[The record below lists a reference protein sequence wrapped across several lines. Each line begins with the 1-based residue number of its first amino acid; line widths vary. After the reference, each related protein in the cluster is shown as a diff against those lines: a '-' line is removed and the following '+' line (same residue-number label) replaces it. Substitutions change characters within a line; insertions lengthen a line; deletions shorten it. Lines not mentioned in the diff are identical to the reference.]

1 MRLVSAALA
10 VIAIAVKVDVALA
23 QPERL
28 PAAGPATT
36 IEEMVVIGRY
46 PGPPLWK
53 VTSGERTLWIFGE
66 LSPVPKGLDWDPRN
80 AQRVLERADAVIGA
94 PRISA
99 PTFNPFRILRL
110 LRDARRLSRLESGTT
125 LADALPPE
133 LNARYTALHGRFQP
147 ADKRSDLRPA
157 LAALR
162 LYGAAL
168 DSVGLTANSNV
179 GGKVKRLM
187 RRSGAEESAPKIKT
201 EPEAVLDALGKIPRE
216 AELRCVAALLTS
228 METDL
233 EGMKERANAWAVGDV
248 AALRRFDYPDPQG
261 DCLAMLVSSRGI
273 ADLRNDLY
281 AMWLAEAERAL
292 STHKTTFS
300 VLPMRE
306 LIAEDGLLAKLAARG
321 YVITAP

>member
-1 MRLVSAALA
+1 MYRVYAALLLVA
-10 VIAIAVKVDVALA
+10 VTVEIHVPLA
-23 QPERL
+23 QSERTT
-28 PAAGPATT
+28 AA
-36 IEEMVVIGRY
+36 IEEMTVIGRY

-53 VTSGERTLWIFGE
+53 VTSGERTLWIFGD
-66 LSPVPKGLDWDPRN
+66 LTPVPKGLDWDPRN

-110 LRDARRLSRLESGTT
+110 LRDARRLARLQSGTT
-125 LADALPPE
+125 LADVLPPD
-133 LNARYTALHGRFQP
+133 LNARYAALRARYKPGDR
-147 ADKRSDLRPA
+147 RSDDLRPA

-168 DSVGLTANSNV
+168 DEVGLTANSNV

-187 RRSGAEESAPKIKT
+187 RRSGAEETAPKIKT
-201 EPEAVLDALGKIPRE
+201 EPETVLEALGKIPRE

-233 EGMKERANAWAVGDV
+233 EGMKERANAWAVGNV
-248 AALRRFDYPDPQG
+248 GALRRFDYPDPQG
-261 DCLAMLVSSRGI
+261 DCLAMLVSSNGL
-273 ADLRNDLY
+273 ADLRNELY
-281 AMWLAEAERAL
+281 ATWLADAERAL
-292 STHKTTFS
+292 TTHRTTFS

-306 LIAEDGLLAKLAARG
+306 LIADDGLLAKLAARG
-321 YVITAP
+321 YTVTAP